1 MYDKISSKD
10 TSDDGLISKMKK
22 AKQAAIS
29 KKIKDDLTPQ
39 ELEEEKR

>member
-10 TSDDGLISKMKK
+10 TSGDGVMSKMKK
-22 AKQAAIS
+22 AKHAAIS
-29 KKIKDDLTPQ
+29 KKIKDDLTTQ